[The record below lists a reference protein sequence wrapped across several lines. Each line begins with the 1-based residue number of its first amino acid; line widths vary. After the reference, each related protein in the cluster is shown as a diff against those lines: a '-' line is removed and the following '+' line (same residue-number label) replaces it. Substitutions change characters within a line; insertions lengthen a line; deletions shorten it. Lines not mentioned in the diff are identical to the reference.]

1 MMRAIHIR
9 KGLDIP
15 LEGQPEQRVHAGSAV
30 THVALCGPDYPG
42 LRPRLLVQVGDSVG
56 LGQPLLEDKR
66 DPAVCYVAPGRGTV
80 VAINRGARR
89 ALQSV
94 VVRLSDPA
102 VAERCSEPVSDAQI
116 ERMSRD
122 DVAVRIQQSGLWTAL
137 RTRPFSRVP
146 ESGTTPRSIFV
157 PAIDTRPLAPDPA
170 VIVSRDAAAF
180 ATGLRV
186 LARLTTGRVYL
197 CTGSDWNIA
206 IAGIERLQQVTFSG
220 PHPAGLVGTHM
231 HFLDPVGPDRTAWHI
246 GYQDVIALGWLFR
259 AGQIVTERIIAVVG
273 AGAREPRLLTT
284 RLGAAL
290 GDMLRGELREGQ
302 ACRVISGCILGGR
315 AGTGPLA
322 YLGRYHDQVSVL
334 PEGGESQLFGW
345 TGLFRRRFTAAGTF
359 LKTTGYR
366 YRRVFTTSQ
375 NGRFSGMLPMRV
387 FDRVMP
393 LDILPSPLF
402 RALLVKDCQRAQALG
417 CLELD
422 EEDLALSTFVCPAK
436 QDYGAALR
444 VNLDLLERESL

>member
-1 MMRAIHIR
+1 MKRAIHIR

-15 LEGQPEQRVHAGSAV
+15 LEGRPEQRVHAGAAV

-42 LRPRLLVQVGDSVG
+42 LRPRLLVKVGDQVT

-66 DPAVCYVAPGRGTV
+66 DPAVRYGSPGPGTV

-94 VVRLSDPA
+94 VVRLPDLA
-102 VAERCSEPVSDAQI
+102 AAERCSEPVGDAQI

-122 DVAVRIQQSGLWTAL
+122 DVAARVLQSGLWTAF

-157 PAIDTRPLAPDPA
+157 TAIDTRPLAPDPA
-170 VIVSRDAAAF
+170 VIVSRDVAAF
-180 ATGLRV
+180 ATGLRA
-186 LARLTTGRVYL
+186 LTRLTTGHVYL
-197 CTGSDWNIA
+197 CTASEWNIA
-206 IAGIERLQQVTFSG
+206 LAELDRLQQVTFSG
-220 PHPAGLVGTHM
+220 PHPAGLVGTHI
-231 HFLDPVGPDRTAWHI
+231 HFLDPVGPDRIAWHI
-246 GYQDVIALGWLFR
+246 GYQDVIALGRLFR
-259 AGQIVTERIIAVVG
+259 AGQIATERIIAVSG
-273 AGAREPRLLTT
+273 TGAREPRLLTT

-290 GDMLRGELREGQ
+290 GEILQGELIEGET
-302 ACRVISGCILGGR
+302 CRVISGSTLGGR
-315 AGTGPLA
+315 TGTGPLG
-322 YLGRYHDQVSVL
+322 YLGRYHDQISVL
-334 PEGGESQLFGW
+334 PEGGESHVFGW
-345 TGLFRRRFTAAGTF
+345 TGLFPRRFTGAGTF
-359 LKTTGYR
+359 SKTSGH
-366 YRRVFTTSQ
+366 RRRTPFTTSQ

-402 RALLVKDCQRAQALG
+402 RALLVKDCERAQALG

-444 VNLDLLERESL
+444 INLELIEREGL